1 VRRIAV
7 VGASLA
13 GVSAARALRKQGY
26 DGELVIVGDEAE
38 QPYDRPPLSKTLLAG
53 EADEADIRLLRDG
66 ETLDADWRLGVS
78 ATGLRP
84 ADRSVS
90 LSDGTDLTVDA
101 VVLATG
107 ARPRQPWPDPPA
119 GVHTLRT
126 LADARALRDRLRPG
140 AQLVVVGAGF
150 IGAEV
155 ASTARGLGVDVT
167 VVEALPTPLAAVLG
181 EEFGAVLAGL
191 HAAHG
196 VRLLCGVGVSR
207 LVGSV
212 QMEGV
217 ELADGRLI
225 PADVVLVGVGVQPN
239 VEWLAGSS
247 LDAPGGVRCDAYGQT
262 GISTVVAVGDCASWY
277 SPELGGYYR
286 LEHWTAARERAPIAV
301 SALLSGGRDLIADRP
316 PYVWSDQ
323 YGRTLQLAGLPAGA
337 DSVKVEEGS
346 VADLDFLA
354 VYRRGERPVALLAL
368 GQARAFLRRRKQLVA
383 EAAGRAG
390 QPTASG

>member
-1 VRRIAV
+1 MRRIAV
-7 VGASLA
+7 VGGSLA

-38 QPYDRPPLSKTLLAG
+38 APYDRPPLSKALLAG
-53 EADEADIRLLRDG
+53 EAEESEIALLRDG
-66 ETLDADWRLGVS
+66 ETFDADWRLGVG

-107 ARPRQPWPDPPA
+107 ARPRQPWPQPPA
-119 GVHTLRT
+119 GVQTLRT
-126 LADARALRDRLRPG
+126 LADARALRQRLLPG
-140 AQLVVVGAGF
+140 ARLVVVGAGF

-167 VVEALPTPLAAVLG
+167 VVEALPTPMTAVLG
-181 EEFGAVLAGL
+181 EEFGAVIAGL

-196 VRLLCGVGVSR
+196 VRLLCGIGVSR
-207 LVGSV
+207 LIGQQQV
-212 QMEGV
+212 EGV
-217 ELADGRLI
+217 ELADGRSI

-239 VEWLAGSS
+239 VEWLAGSG
-247 LDAPGGVRCDAYGQT
+247 LEVAGGVRCDAYGQT
-262 GISTVVAVGDCASWY
+262 AIPQVVAVGDCASWY
-277 SPELGGYYR
+277 SPELGGYSR
-286 LEHWTAARERAPIAV
+286 LEHWTAARDRPPIAI
-301 SALLSGGRDLIADRP
+301 SALLSGGRDQIADKP

-323 YGRTLQLAGLPAGA
+323 YGRTLQLAGHPGVA
-337 DSVKVEEGS
+337 DSVAIEEGS

-354 VYRRGERPVALLAL
+354 VYRRGERPVAVLAL
-368 GQARAFLRRRKQLVA
+368 GQARAFMRQRKQLVT
-383 EAAGRAG
+383 GPAG
-390 QPTASG
+390 QR